1 VILALA
7 DIDALKRSQDSGKN
21 LESRLHV
28 LVHNPPDLILTTTPE
43 GYVLLVNSYVL
54 EAARRPL
61 TRSLFDYLESADR
74 EPMRVALHQ
83 ALETGKPVDVT
94 IQSFLLQDRAGPCV
108 ISVEPFP
115 SADGIE
121 ALSVRVKNPAP
132 PGGPK
137 R

>member
-1 VILALA
+1 
-7 DIDALKRSQDSGKN
+7 
-21 LESRLHV
+21 
-28 LVHNPPDLILTTTPE
+28 
-43 GYVLLVNSYVL
+43 
-54 EAARRPL
+54 
-61 TRSLFDYLESADR
+61 
-74 EPMRVALHQ
+74 MRVALHQ

-94 IQSFLLQDRAGPCV
+94 IQSFVLQDRAGPCV